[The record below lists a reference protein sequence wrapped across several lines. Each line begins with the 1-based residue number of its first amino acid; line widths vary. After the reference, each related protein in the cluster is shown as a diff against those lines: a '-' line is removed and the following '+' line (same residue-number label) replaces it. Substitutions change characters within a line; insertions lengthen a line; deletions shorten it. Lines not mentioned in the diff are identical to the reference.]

1 MAKFL
6 DRTAMGTTHIHLK
19 DNIQDRRETMGKFEI
34 FKGKNGAYY
43 FRLKAANGEII
54 ATSEGY
60 VAKQS
65 AQAG

>member
-1 MAKFL
+1 
-6 DRTAMGTTHIHLK
+6 
-19 DNIQDRRETMGKFEI
+19 MGKFEI

-43 FRLKAANGEII
+43 FHLKADNGEII

-65 AQAG
+65 AQDGIAAVKRVASTAPIIDLS

>member
-1 MAKFL
+1 
-6 DRTAMGTTHIHLK
+6 
-19 DNIQDRRETMGKFEI
+19 MGKFEI

-65 AQAG
+65 AQAGIAAVKRLAPTAPIVDLC